1 MITRGYIS
9 NDSVSVDQEAMRE
22 DANIMDRFL
31 DVLSFTF
38 NYV

>member
-9 NDSVSVDQEAMRE
+9 NDSVSVDQDATRE